1 MIDPCWS
8 VVESVSSLMT
18 AIIQTQ
24 ICHDYANGTFIYV
37 YCIDQN
43 SRYALGH
50 ECSRIPHANT
60 KVVLY
65 EKPGKRPEIVGCL
78 SHIIEHWEDSVKI
91 LIIPS
96 ILYYSK
102 MYKPQPY
109 QLLIPITCIKL
120 TTLQIL
126 YHKLYLSMHSSHHV
140 RKFENISSLHFY
152 YISMIDTECGSSEAP
167 YTSKEPD
174 PNLAVLSLS

>member
-1 MIDPCWS
+1 
-8 VVESVSSLMT
+8 MT

-24 ICHDYANGTFIYV
+24 IFHDYANGTFIYV

-65 EKPGKRPEIVGCL
+65 EKSGKRPEIVGCL

-96 ILYYSK
+96 IHSLLFQDVQATTIPATHSDHLHQTHHTTNFI
-102 MYKPQPY
+102 PQTV
-109 QLLIPITCIKL
+109 LIHAFLPSCPKVRE
-120 TTLQIL
+120 
-126 YHKLYLSMHSSHHV
+126 HKLPSFL
-140 RKFENISSLHFY
+140 L
-152 YISMIDTECGSSEAP
+152 YIYD
-167 YTSKEPD
+167 
-174 PNLAVLSLS
+174 